1 MIIWFWVQFAHV
13 VFVFAIYHEALPVH
27 FKVGLNGRN
36 EPFLFLLKMV
46 FAEVRL
52 QQRRDG
58 VVVTPLQLADCE
70 TQTGDGTLLREQGHV
85 MSRLETDID

>member
-1 MIIWFWVQFAHV
+1 
-13 VFVFAIYHEALPVH
+13 
-27 FKVGLNGRN
+27 
-36 EPFLFLLKMV
+36 MV